1 MFALVLFK
9 NDKFRWP
16 HTLFNMLKFGKK
28 RAWHESVNFI
38 CDGVRFIRR
47 NIYALDV
54 QFFWVI

>member
-16 HTLFNMLKFGKK
+16 LTLFNMLKFGKK

-47 NIYALDV
+47 NIYMH
-54 QFFWVI
+54 